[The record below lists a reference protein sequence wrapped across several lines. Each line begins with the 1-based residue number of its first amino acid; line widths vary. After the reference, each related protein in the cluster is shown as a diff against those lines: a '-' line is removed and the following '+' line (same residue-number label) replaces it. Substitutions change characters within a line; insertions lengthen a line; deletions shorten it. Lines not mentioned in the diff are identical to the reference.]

1 MKITEGYKIYELF
14 WAIMINH
21 NDNEWFT
28 YRTEKKIM
36 EKKLFFNDNKGQH
49 DHMFLYINQSH
60 DIIINIIA
68 IDNDQ

>member
-49 DHMFLYINQSH
+49 DHMFL
-60 DIIINIIA
+60 
-68 IDNDQ
+68 